1 MSRRNSNGGGGGGVR
16 DGGTRESGRS
26 KTYKHVHTVCY

>member
-1 MSRRNSNGGGGGGVR
+1 MNRRLSGNGGGGR
-16 DGGTRESGRS
+16 DGGSTRESGRS